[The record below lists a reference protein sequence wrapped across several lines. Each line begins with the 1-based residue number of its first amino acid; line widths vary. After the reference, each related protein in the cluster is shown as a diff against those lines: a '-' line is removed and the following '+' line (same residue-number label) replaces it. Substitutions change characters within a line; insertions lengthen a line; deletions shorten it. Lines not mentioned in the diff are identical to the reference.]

1 VPRRY
6 HRNLLGD
13 KSIFIHD
20 IESKTN
26 SQIRFPFKETGS
38 DIITIFGPET
48 QVQIAAAMLLD
59 HIPFEAEM
67 LVPYSSDLTRLCS
80 SQEFSTFT
88 DQIKREFQVSVSPS
102 IKKALPAANLSP
114 GSTKRLSL
122 HECSFKFTCQ
132 RSIRDSLVNVRETL
146 EQFLIEHNVHVYP
159 TSNSHKRADSF
170 ADAFPHFNSKLLSSA
185 AATGRYF
192 ISNFKILLTLN

>member
-1 VPRRY
+1 MIESLSVPRRY

-13 KSIFIHD
+13 KSIFIRD
-20 IESKTN
+20 IENKTN

-38 DIITIFGPET
+38 DLITIFGPET

-67 LVPYSSDLTRLCS
+67 PVPYSSELTRLCS
-80 SQEFSTFT
+80 SAEFSAFSE
-88 DQIKREFQVSVSPS
+88 QIKREFQVTITPS
-102 IKKALPAANLSP
+102 IKKAHPNANASSGAA
-114 GSTKRLSL
+114 KRLSL

-132 RSIRDSLVNVRETL
+132 RSSRDSLSNIREAL

-185 AATGRYF
+185 TTTG
-192 ISNFKILLTLN
+192 TLFHF